1 MKRPLKIS
9 FIALLALFIIIQFIP
24 RGHNEGIARGGN
36 DISKATIF
44 PADVNVILQGSCY
57 DCHSNHTEYPWYS
70 KIQPVRYI
78 LDDHIRN
85 GKKELNFTEFAGYT
99 KRRQRSRL
107 REIGQSL
114 SEGSMP
120 LSSYILIHRNAI
132 LSQKEKQRLQQ
143 WAKTTGDSLSL
154 KN

>member
-44 PADVNVILQGSCY
+44 PADVNIILQRSCY

-85 GKKELNFTEFAGYT
+85 GKKELNFTEFASYT

-107 REIGQSL
+107 RAIRQSL

-132 LSQKEKQRLQQ
+132 LSEKEKQRLQQ
-143 WAKTTGDSLSL
+143 WAKTAGDSLSL